1 MIEGILPPIPT
12 PFSGDDVAYD
22 RLTENVSRWNH
33 TGLSG
38 YVVFGSNGENAYL
51 TTDEKLRLVE
61 VVRESAAPGQSVVAG
76 TGCESTR
83 QTIRLTNEAA
93 ARGADAALVLTPS
106 YYKGRMT
113 HEAFV
118 AHFTAVAD
126 AADVP
131 ILIYDVPKFSGV
143 HIEPKTVIELSQHPN
158 IVGVKCSSGNV
169 AELIE
174 IVDGAAAEFST
185 LVGTASVIY
194 PGLCVGGRG
203 GILALANVAPDQAVA
218 IYEHARAGRHD
229 AALALQRRF
238 LTVNR
243 AVTAQYGVPGLKA
256 AMDKLGYYGGPVRSP
271 LRPLEQAELDDLDQI
286 LRSAGLLKKAQVS

>member
-1 MIEGILPPIPT
+1 
-12 PFSGDDVAYD
+12 
-22 RLTENVSRWNH
+22 
-33 TGLSG
+33 
-38 YVVFGSNGENAYL
+38 
-51 TTDEKLRLVE
+51 
-61 VVRESAAPGQSVVAG
+61 
-76 TGCESTR
+76 
-83 QTIRLTNEAA
+83 
-93 ARGADAALVLTPS
+93 
-106 YYKGRMT
+106 MT

-118 AHFTAVAD
+118 AHFAAVAD

-143 HIEPKTVIELSQHPN
+143 HIEPKTVIELSRHPN

-174 IVDGAAAEFST
+174 IIDGAAAEFST

-203 GILALANVAPDQAVA
+203 GVLALANVAPTQAVA

-229 AALALQRRF
+229 EALTLQRRF
-238 LTVNR
+238 LAVNH

-271 LRPLEQAELDDLDQI
+271 LRPLMQAELDDLDQI
-286 LRSAGLLKKAQVS
+286 LRNAGLLDEE